1 MPSRLFPAVLL
12 LALTTG
18 AQAECTTEQDLLRGH
33 REALV
38 DRLDATDAGLFLAE
52 LAKLVGEPPQQIKPR
67 SMLLFNS
74 PVGLQIQWFDEE
86 GCASF
91 GAQMSGDLYQKI
103 RNAIGVRA

>member
-1 MPSRLFPAVLL
+1 
-12 LALTTG
+12 
-18 AQAECTTEQDLLRGH
+18 
-33 REALV
+33 
-38 DRLDATDAGLFLAE
+38 
-52 LAKLVGEPPQQIKPR
+52 
-67 SMLLFNS
+67 MLLFNS